1 MVLTLKGSIIIKM
14 AKFKLLKIISIFWL
28 LYFSVYANE
37 PVLKIGDEAPPI
49 SLFKLEN
56 NKYFRSKDLLGKK
69 NLVVSFFAT
78 WCVPCAKEIP
88 ELTKLS
94 KEFGDEFKFILVDV
108 NEKKIKVKDHV
119 AKMGITLQVVL
130 DKYGKTF
137 EKFSG
142 TTLPLLVVI
151 DKNGKITYQH
161 TGYNSGDEIKL
172 KKHLQTL

>member
-1 MVLTLKGSIIIKM
+1 MNHLMIKYTLIWFLFVSIG
-14 AKFKLLKIISIFWL
+14 ISGKR
-28 LYFSVYANE
+28 V
-37 PVLKIGDEAPPI
+37 VKVGDEAPPI

-56 NKYFRSKDLLGKK
+56 NKYFRSKELLGKK

-88 ELTKLS
+88 ELTKIS
-94 KEFGDEFKFILVDV
+94 KEFGDDFQFLLIDV
-108 NEKKIKVKDHV
+108 NEKKAKVENHIS
-119 AKMGITLQVVL
+119 KMGITLQVVL

-151 DKNGKITYQH
+151 DKNGKITYH
-161 TGYNSGDEIKL
+161 NTGYKAGDEIKL
-172 KKHLQTL
+172 KEHLKTL